1 MFENLCM
8 GCMEDKGAED
18 VCPFCG
24 YAESAPRIHT
34 CLPPRTMIGGRY
46 LVGRVLSYNGEGVS
60 YLGYD
65 SISRSKI
72 EVREYFPDTLAAR
85 GEDGQT
91 VTAKPGCQIPFKA
104 NMSDFVELMQ
114 RLSRLRSLSCL
125 CQVLGLEEQNGTFY
139 AVLEHP
145 EGGTLQEYLDRWGMM
160 MTWDETAE
168 MLMPVMKTLEL
179 LHEAGIIHRGISAET
194 IYRTKDGLLKL
205 GGFGISAVRA
215 SRTELAAELFP
226 GFSAPEQYSAVSPHG
241 PWTDVYGMSAL
252 LYTCVTGSCP
262 PEALIRSAAKEL
274 PPPRELNETVPPRVS
289 LAILQGLS
297 LQPENRIQSLGDLA
311 ARVSG
316 GESGESPTIS
326 MPAARQTSSEKQP
339 AVRPQPPKKAVRAE
353 QDREGHERR
362 SPEKRS
368 SEEHGPKGHRPED
381 RSPKEHRPV
390 VSAHPRVV
398 QGTSDRRLLITSMLV
413 TLPIL
418 LLILIFTFWYLFG
431 NKRQNGAN
439 SSDPLDTSL
448 PVAASSSQ
456 SSAAP
461 WDDWGGG
468 SLPEFSLPEESSEPA
483 ESSEL
488 EESSELDDGLV
499 PMVNLVGQQYDDA
512 VKNPAFLVVCTLEE
526 PEYIYSEVSAAGII
540 LWQSVAADTPIEPG
554 SPVRIKVS
562 KGSQY
567 VRIPSYEKRLQEEYL
582 AELDSLGILYAVE
595 YRSGSAYPAGYV
607 VGLSQMEDT
616 KYDLEN
622 KSVLTVYVS
631 DK

>member
-8 GCMEDKGAED
+8 GCMEDKGTEEI
-18 VCPFCG
+18 CPFCG

-34 CLPPRTMIGGRY
+34 CLPPRTMVGERY

-65 SISRSKI
+65 SISRQKV
-72 EVREYFPDTLAAR
+72 EVREYFPDTLAVR
-85 GEDGQT
+85 GEDGQK
-91 VTAKPGCQIPFKA
+91 VAAKPGCQIPFKA

-125 CQVLGLEEQNGTFY
+125 CHVLGLEEQNDTFY
-139 AVLEHP
+139 AILEHP

-160 MTWDETAE
+160 MTWGEAAQ

-179 LHEAGIIHRGISAET
+179 LHEAGIIHRGISAST

-252 LYTCVTGSCP
+252 LYTCVTGGCP
-262 PEALIRSAAKEL
+262 PEALIRSAAREL

-297 LQPENRIQSLGDLA
+297 LQPENRIQSLRDLA
-311 ARVSG
+311 ARVG
-316 GESGESPTIS
+316 GSESGAGGDSPTIS
-326 MPAARQTSSEKQP
+326 MPAAKQPVPEKQT
-339 AVRPQPPKKAVRAE
+339 AVRPQPPKRTVRAE
-353 QDREGHERR
+353 PVREERR
-362 SPEKRS
+362 
-368 SEEHGPKGHRPED
+368 
-381 RSPKEHRPV
+381 
-390 VSAHPRVV
+390 PRLV
-398 QGTSDRRLLITSMLV
+398 QGTSDRRLLFTSMLV

-431 NKRQNGAN
+431 NKQRGNGG
-439 SSDPLDTSL
+439 SSDPFDTPSL
-448 PVAASSSQ
+448 PVAASSS
-456 SSAAP
+456 SSDP
-461 WDDWGGG
+461 WDDWGSSG
-468 SLPEFSLPEESSEPA
+468 SLPESSLPEESSEPSE
-483 ESSEL
+483 ESSEPL
-488 EESSELDDGLV
+488 DEESSELDDGLV
-499 PMVNLVGQQYDDA
+499 PMVNLVGQQYDA
-512 VKNPAFLVVCTLEE
+512 VVKNPAFLVVCTLEE

-540 LWQSVAADTPIEPG
+540 LWQSVAADTPVEPG

-562 KGSQY
+562 KGSQF
-567 VRIPSYEKRLQEEYL
+567 VRIPSYEKRLQEDYL
-582 AELDSLGILYAVE
+582 AELEKLGILYAVE
-595 YRSGSAYPAGYV
+595 QRSDSPYPAGYV
-607 VGLSQMEDT
+607 VGLSQMEGS